1 MGSGAD
7 HRGQLQGGFGHGLGI
22 GQPAAGPAGQ
32 VVKLCNLDGSRGQEA
47 GQGHRALGPGQDHV
61 GDDNDLIVTG
71 HFHDPVALFFRVLKG
86 GHGIDD

>member
-47 GQGHRALGPGQDHV
+47 G
-61 GDDNDLIVTG
+61 
-71 HFHDPVALFFRVLKG
+71 
-86 GHGIDD
+86 